1 MRDRIAAHERI
12 HSQPDAVGVSISARG
27 NRNGRSPLLRG
38 PALLH
43 ARLAAGAE
51 PALRERGPVSTEAI
65 GRSPIAALFP
75 GIEIAGAASV
85 AIVRARVDLVV
96 AKFRDG
102 AKHCVCGRSVMN
114 PGSVSAVAE
123 RHGAEDDV
131 SDRCFGHSNRL
142 ASLSMAAP

>member
-1 MRDRIAAHERI
+1 M
-12 HSQPDAVGVSISARG
+12 P
-27 NRNGRSPLLRG
+27 
-38 PALLH
+38 
-43 ARLAAGAE
+43 
-51 PALRERGPVSTEAI
+51 
-65 GRSPIAALFP
+65 
-75 GIEIAGAASV
+75 
-85 AIVRARVDLVV
+85 LVV

-142 ASLSMAAP
+142 ASLSMAAPERTLIVAIIEINCDGVSREPGRRIQRIVTMYKSGLVELEAVVGLARRGSVRAAVRDLGGSP